1 MYLLQAQNLT
11 KTFGTRTLFRA
22 DQLELH
28 DGDRVGLVGEN
39 GAGKST
45 LLDILRGDLPCD
57 EGNIDRRCP
66 IAMIRQSGDAE
77 GEPDGRLLRTLSL
90 AGSACKSG
98 GERTRRAIAAACSQ
112 GAPLLFADEPTTN
125 LDLDGIEA
133 VERMLQDYSGAV
145 LLISHD
151 RQLLE
156 TVCTSIW
163 AIQDGEIRVFPGG
176 YAEWIAQRDRERAFA
191 QFEYDRYRSEKR
203 RLEAEMVNLREQ
215 ARGMR
220 KTPKRMGNSE
230 ARLHKCH
237 ISPAQIQVQA
247 RAKAIESR
255 VRQLEVKERPSDLPQ
270 IRMALGAVSPI
281 TSRTAARIDHLTV
294 RYGARAV
301 LEDVSFTLPTGK
313 RTFLLGGNGAGKT
326 TLAEHLVQG
335 GDCARLANGVQIGYF
350 SQNHELLDP
359 ARTVLENVRAVSRL
373 PEHEVRSILANLWI
387 NGDAVQKPVRVLSG
401 GERAKVALA
410 RLLAS
415 DCNLLVLDEPTNHI
429 DLYTAQAL
437 EPLLLRW
444 QGTLLVISHDR
455 HLIEQAAE
463 RLLFVENG
471 RVRAFEGTMAEYR
484 EEQSRRNA
492 PSDDLSG
499 LIEQMRRAE
508 EAFRAGTA
516 GR

>member
-125 LDLDGIEA
+125 LDLDGIET

-176 YAEWIAQRDRERAFA
+176 YAEWIAQRDRERTFA

-203 RLEAEMVNLREQ
+203 RLEAEMVNLR
-215 ARGMR
+215 
-220 KTPKRMGNSE
+220 
-230 ARLHKCH
+230 
-237 ISPAQIQVQA
+237 PA
-247 RAKAIESR
+247 
-255 VRQLEVKERPSDLPQ
+255 
-270 IRMALGAVSPI
+270 G
-281 TSRTAARIDHLTV
+281 
-294 RYGARAV
+294 
-301 LEDVSFTLPTGK
+301 
-313 RTFLLGGNGAGKT
+313 
-326 TLAEHLVQG
+326 
-335 GDCARLANGVQIGYF
+335 CARLQNGWGTAKRGCI
-350 SQNHELLDP
+350 S
-359 ARTVLENVRAVSRL
+359 ATSRL
-373 PEHEVRSILANLWI
+373 HRF
-387 NGDAVQKPVRVLSG
+387 R
-401 GERAKVALA
+401 
-410 RLLAS
+410 
-415 DCNLLVLDEPTNHI
+415 C
-429 DLYTAQAL
+429 
-437 EPLLLRW
+437 
-444 QGTLLVISHDR
+444 
-455 HLIEQAAE
+455 
-463 RLLFVENG
+463 
-471 RVRAFEGTMAEYR
+471 
-484 EEQSRRNA
+484 
-492 PSDDLSG
+492 
-499 LIEQMRRAE
+499 RRAPRRL
-508 EAFRAGTA
+508 RAGS
-516 GR
+516 GSWR

>member
-1 MYLLQAQNLT
+1 MYLLQAQHLT
-11 KTFGTRTLFRA
+11 KTFGARTLFRA
-22 DQLELH
+22 EQLELH
-28 DGDRVGLVGEN
+28 DGDRIGLVGEN

-45 LLDILRGDLPCD
+45 LLDILCGALPCD
-57 EGNIDRRCP
+57 EGRIDRRCP

-77 GEPDGRLLRTLSL
+77 GVPDGRLLRTLSL

-98 GERTRRAIAAACSQ
+98 GERTRRAIAAAFSQ
-112 GAPLLFADEPTTN
+112 GTPLLFADEPTTN

-133 VERMLQDYSGAV
+133 VEEMLRGYPGAV

-156 TVCTSIW
+156 AVCTSIW
-163 AIQDGEIRVFPGG
+163 AIQEGEIRVFPGG

-191 QFEYDRYRSEKR
+191 QFEYDQYRNEKR
-203 RLEAEMVNLREQ
+203 RLEAETVNLREQ

-220 KTPKRMGNSE
+220 KAPKRMGNSE
-230 ARLHKCH
+230 ARLHRCH

-270 IRMALGAVSPI
+270 IRMALGAASPI
-281 TSRTAARIDHLTV
+281 TSKTAARIDHLTV
-294 RYGARAV
+294 RYGTRTV
-301 LEDVSFTLPTGK
+301 VEDASFTLPTGK

-335 GDCARLANGVQIGYF
+335 GACARLANGVRLGYF
-350 SQNHELLDP
+350 AQNHELLDP
-359 ARTVLENVRAVSRL
+359 ERSVLENVRMASQL
-373 PEHEVRSILANLWI
+373 PEYEVRTILANLRI
-387 NGDAVQKPVRVLSG
+387 SGDAVWKPVRILSG
-401 GERAKVALA
+401 GERAKAALA

-455 HLIEQAAE
+455 HLIEQTAE
-463 RLLFVENG
+463 RLLFVEGG
-471 RVRAFEGTMAEYR
+471 RVRTFEGTMAEYR
-484 EEQSRRNA
+484 EMQSRRSA
-492 PSDDLSG
+492 PPDDLAG

-508 EAFRAGTA
+508 EAFRAGSA
-516 GR
+516 GH